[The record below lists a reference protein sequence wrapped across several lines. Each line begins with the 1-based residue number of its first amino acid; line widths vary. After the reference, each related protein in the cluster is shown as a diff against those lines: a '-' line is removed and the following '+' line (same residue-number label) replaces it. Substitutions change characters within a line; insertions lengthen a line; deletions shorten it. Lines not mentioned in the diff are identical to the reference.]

1 LNTGWRA
8 RVHYGESF
16 ETERSIEMA
25 EEARE
30 NTDNEWQGSP
40 LQMWSGMDPN
50 GIQEIA
56 IQFATGD
63 EEVLKAR
70 IRDEFYSYEL
80 SQAAA
85 YLEVISHRLP

>member
-1 LNTGWRA
+1 
-8 RVHYGESF
+8 
-16 ETERSIEMA
+16 MA

-30 NTDNEWQGSP
+30 NTDNEWWGSP

-50 GIQEIA
+50 GVQEIA

-63 EEVLKAR
+63 EEVLKPR